1 MAWARIEGPF
11 DASRSL
17 MTFRAACL
25 ATAAF
30 AASTAAF
37 AEGVSVVPIEQA
49 GKEYT
54 HPHQLVDIGGGR
66 KLNLYCL
73 GQGEPTVVFEAGGFD
88 AAFTWALV
96 QPAVATRTRACSYDR
111 AGLGYSDPSPRPPTP
126 ANVVDD
132 LHALL
137 GKAGIKGPVV
147 LVGHSLGGFNMKLYA
162 ATYPGDVAGLVLID
176 PSEERSL
183 ERVGA
188 AMRAKFGDKLVADS
202 AADDKESIAGA
213 LAHFADCVKAAE
225 EGRLASDA
233 ALYSQ
238 CSDPPRPPLGPEI
251 LAEREKLQRTPVFQR
266 AQAAELQY
274 SVYGPDTS
282 ADAHYARL
290 FDRPHP
296 FGDKPLVVLSSSMFD
311 MAPPFGELNYATM
324 SALHT
329 QTAALSTKGVR
340 RMVPRSRHNVQLDQP
355 QAVVDAIIEV
365 LEQLQPKS

>member
-1 MAWARIEGPF
+1 
-11 DASRSL
+11 
-17 MTFRAACL
+17 MTFRAAFVAL
-25 ATAAF
+25 IAASASAF
-30 AASTAAF
+30 AYADSIPL
-37 AEGVSVVPIEQA
+37 VPIDQA

-54 HPHQLVDIGGGR
+54 HPHERVDIGAGR
-66 KLNLYCL
+66 KLNLYCI
-73 GQGEPTVVFEAGGFD
+73 GQGEPTVVLEAGGFD

-137 GKAGIKGPVV
+137 RQAGIKGPVV
-147 LVGHSLGGFNMKLYA
+147 LVGHSIGGFNSKLYA
-162 ATYPGDVAGLVLID
+162 ATYPNDVAGLVLID
-176 PSEERSL
+176 PSEERGAQ
-183 ERVGA
+183 RIGA

-202 AADDKESIAGA
+202 ETDDKESIAGA
-213 LAHFADCVKAAE
+213 LAHFDDCVKAAE
-225 EGRLASDA
+225 EGRLAADA

-251 LAEREKLQRTPVFQR
+251 LAEREKLQKTPVVQR
-266 AQAAELQY
+266 AQAAELRY
-274 SVYGPDTS
+274 SIYGPDTS
-282 ADAHYARL
+282 ADSRYAKL
-290 FDRPHP
+290 FDRPGM

-329 QTAALSTKGVR
+329 QTAALSNKGVR
-340 RMVPRSRHNVQLDQP
+340 RMVPRSRHNVQIDQP
-355 QAVVDAIIEV
+355 QAVVDAIAEV
-365 LEQLQPKS
+365 LDQLPPAR

>member
-1 MAWARIEGPF
+1 MI
-11 DASRSL
+11 
-17 MTFRAACL
+17 FR
-25 ATAAF
+25 AAF
-30 AASTAAF
+30 AATVAFAVSRPAF
-37 AEGVSVVPIEQA
+37 AESVPLVPIEQA
-49 GKEYT
+49 GRGYT
-54 HPHQLVDIGGGR
+54 RPHERVDIGGR

-96 QPAVATRTRACSYDR
+96 QPAVAARTRACSYDR

-126 ANVVDD
+126 ANVIED

-137 GKAGIKGPVV
+137 GHGGIKGPVV

-162 ATYPGDVAGLVLID
+162 ATYPEDVAGLVLID
-176 PSEERSL
+176 PSEERTL
-183 ERVGA
+183 ARVGE
-188 AMRAKFGDKLVADS
+188 AMRAKFGDQLVAESD
-202 AADDKESIAGA
+202 ADDKDSIAGA
-213 LAHFADCVKAAE
+213 LAHFADCIKSAE
-225 EGRLASDA
+225 EGKLASDA
-233 ALYSQ
+233 AQYAQ

-266 AQAAELQY
+266 AQLAELQH

-282 ADAHYARL
+282 ADARYAQL
-290 FDRPHP
+290 FDPPHP
-296 FGDKPLVVLSSSMFD
+296 FGAKPLVVLSSSMFD

-340 RMVPRSRHNVQLDQP
+340 RLVPRSRHNVQIDQP
-355 QAVVDAIIEV
+355 QAVVDAIVEV
-365 LEQLQPKS
+365 IDQVRREGGLRGQGGRTRPK